1 MRAGPVAIC
10 TIILAGCHA
19 PGPWR
24 QTDAVAPVGTL
35 APFLAGA
42 AAVEFTPEAGYPLGG
57 YGGGERREEWPFY
70 FGVGWPGQLA
80 LAAHQAWH
88 EDDEDPDA
96 RHDLLV
102 GATGTH
108 DPLLARALVLR
119 PRGGTPAAIVRIDA
133 IAVTSELHDLLVR
146 GVADLGYR
154 PGTVLLCAT
163 HTHSGA
169 GAFMRTPLA
178 RIAGTDNFRPEVE
191 ARIAKACIEAVRRAH
206 AAARPAALGVGVTL
220 DRGPPGPDGARPT
233 LIGRNRRARNFE
245 GIADDAID
253 DEIAVLRVDDAATG
267 EVLAAVVAYA
277 VHPTVLGTSNH
288 EFSADLAGGIERAV
302 SRRLGG
308 APALFLNGA
317 EGDVGP
323 RRPDPDPGHPF
334 ARCDALGERMA
345 DLVAPVVSSIV
356 TTPTIRVAGAVGETE
371 MGWARTVVGAG
382 REALIDGGPASW
394 LATPLLLPV
403 DVLLWALGAT
413 HVWLEASWAL
423 GIGLGVHLGP
433 YVDRTVTRV
442 GALRIDTPTE
452 VIALLAVPGEPTHDV
467 GLALEARARARG
479 VTRPIVVGLALDHVG
494 YIASETEYRR
504 GGYEAM
510 ATFFGPGTAAHLA
523 EASGRALDAVGLPA
537 TR

>member
-1 MRAGPVAIC
+1 MRAAIFIC
-10 TIILAGCHA
+10 AIFLAGCHA

-24 QTDAVAPVGTL
+24 PTDAVAPVGTL

-57 YGGGERREEWPFY
+57 YGGGERREDWPFF

-88 EDDEDPDA
+88 GDDDDPDA

-102 GATGTH
+102 GATGAH

-119 PRGGTPAAIVRIDA
+119 PQGGTPAAIVRIDA
-133 IAVTSELHDLLVR
+133 IGVTSELHDLLVR

-154 PGTVLLCAT
+154 AGTVLLCAT

-169 GAFMRTPLA
+169 GAFMRAPLA
-178 RIAGTDNFRPEVE
+178 RVAGTDNFRPEVE
-191 ARIAKACIEAVRRAH
+191 ARIAGACIEAVRRAH
-206 AAARPAALGVGVTL
+206 RDARPAALGVGVAR
-220 DRGPPGPDGARPT
+220 DRGPPGPDGVRPT
-233 LIGRNRRARNFE
+233 VIARNRRARNFE
-245 GIADDAID
+245 GIADDEVD
-253 DEIAVLRVDDAATG
+253 DEITVLRVDDARGA
-267 EVLAAVVAYA
+267 VIAAVVVYA

-317 EGDVGP
+317 EGDVAP
-323 RRPDPDPGHPF
+323 RRPDPDPGDPF

-345 DLVAPVVSSIV
+345 DLVAPVLSSIA
-356 TTPTIRVAGAVGETE
+356 TSAAIRVAGALGEVELGHAHTI
-371 MGWARTVVGAG
+371 VGAG

-394 LATPLLLPV
+394 LATPLLLPL
-403 DVLLWALGAT
+403 DVVLWTLGAT
-413 HVWLEASWAL
+413 NVWLEASWAL

-433 YVDRTVTRV
+433 YVDRTITRV
-442 GALRIDTPTE
+442 GALCVDTATD
-452 VIALLAVPGEPTHDV
+452 VVALLTVPGEPTHDV
-467 GLALEARARARG
+467 GLALEGAARARG
-479 VTRPIVVGLALDHVG
+479 VTRPIVVGLAQDHVG
-494 YIASETEYRR
+494 YIASEREYRR
-504 GGYEAM
+504 GGYEAL